1 MAWSETPKGV
11 FDSSRAKEIGDKLIA
26 ALATYGDEREALGE
40 EKMRERCSVEI
51 DDALSLI
58 KSKRYVESLPD
69 NGEDNGTPLKVVT
82 YENVR
87 EIIVETITRLSH
99 TE

>member
-40 EKMRERCSVEI
+40 EKMREMRQKLEKTLSGVEPSVIRESE
-51 DDALSLI
+51 AVEVPGGGPVGEQSL
-58 KSKRYVESLPD
+58 VE
-69 NGEDNGTPLKVVT
+69 
-82 YENVR
+82 
-87 EIIVETITRLSH
+87 
-99 TE
+99 